1 MLVHRHAFV
10 VPCVPRECA
19 DVEPSRGTMTNMHS
33 SAGLRATATSVVPLF
48 HVEQTLGCRRTTDHG

>member
-33 SAGLRATATSVVPLF
+33 NAGLRATATLVVPWF
-48 HVEQTLGCRRTTDHG
+48 RVKQTLVL